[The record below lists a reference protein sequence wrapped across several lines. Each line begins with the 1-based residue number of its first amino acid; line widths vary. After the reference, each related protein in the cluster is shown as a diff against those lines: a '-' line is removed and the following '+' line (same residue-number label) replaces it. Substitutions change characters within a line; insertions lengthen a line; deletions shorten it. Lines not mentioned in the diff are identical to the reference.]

1 MVANKAVAAQPGD
14 SNRAALPCKRH
25 NAFEQ
30 IFSLRTRKQSHTKPR
45 ISDTTE
51 HQYDKTCVT
60 GLVLY
65 LCLDAASETLLLVQ
79 LTWIYLL
86 PLPHYYTLHS
96 PTDPAIRW
104 SRRQA

>member
-1 MVANKAVAAQPGD
+1 MLEGLGLTSLYPYYYYCYYYYF
-14 SNRAALPCKRH
+14 CKYH

-30 IFSLRTRKQSHTKPR
+30 SLRLAHTQA
-45 ISDTTE
+45 ITHTNLCITDSTE
-51 HQYDKTCVT
+51 YQYDKTCIT

-86 PLPHYYTLHS
+86 PLPHYYTL
-96 PTDPAIRW
+96 
-104 SRRQA
+104 Q